1 MPWPP
6 PITVIGVSSTPSSSA
21 GGDAGRHRDR
31 GGDGLRLVREQGQAV
46 RLQAHPGRVG
56 TEHPQLVPADQRARV
71 VHGDQHLDGALGAEF
86 DPVRGDEHPHGQPPA
101 PGTLAGSSGRVKS
114 AVGAPPAATVTS
126 VVRASV
132 VEPCA
137 VSV

>member
-1 MPWPP
+1 MRRSPAATPVGTA
-6 PITVIGVSSTPSSSA
+6 TVAVTVCDSS
-21 GGDAGRHRDR
+21 GNRDR
-31 GGDGLRLVREQGQAV
+31 LS
-46 RLQAHPGRVG
+46 LQAHPGRVG
-56 TEHPQLVPADQRARV
+56 TEHPQLVPADQRAGV
-71 VHGDQHLDGALGAEF
+71 VHGDQHLDVLGAEF

-114 AVGAPPAATVTS
+114 AVGAPPPATVTS